1 LACCPWKTNQALRK
15 ENDMEEKFTTAQNKR
30 LTELNGNPGDTSRT
44 FDSVEERNMAFK
56 ELEFKLVKDNKAKLA
71 RLLHDTHKPLII
83 QIEEAMTAWLTGI
96 DFTRVTTPVLI
107 TAEMLAK
114 MTITE
119 DHPLTEQVFWVDR
132 KHCMRPMLAPNLY
145 EVMRNLYAVTNQPV
159 RIFEIGSCFRKE
171 SQGAK
176 HMNEFTMLNLVEL
189 AGVKDG
195 EQMARLEALAHGAME
210 AVGINHYKIEVEKSE
225 VYGETLDIVADGME
239 LASGAYG
246 PHPLDPQWGI
256 FDPWVGIGLGLERI
270 AMLKGEYQT
279 IKRAGKSIAYL
290 DGVPLKL

>member
-1 LACCPWKTNQALRK
+1 
-15 ENDMEEKFTTAQNKR
+15 MEEKYTIAQSQR
-30 LTELNGNPGDTSRT
+30 LTELNCKAKDATQVFDT
-44 FDSVEERNMAFK
+44 VETRNLAFK
-56 ELEFKLVKDNKAKLA
+56 ALELSLVKENKAKLA
-71 RLLHDTHKPLII
+71 SLLHDTHKPLII

-96 DFTRVTTPVLI
+96 DFTRVSTPVLI

-114 MTITE
+114 MTITA
-119 DHPLTEQVFWVDR
+119 DHPLTDQVFWVDK

-145 EVMRNLYAVTNQPV
+145 EVMRNLYTITNQPV

-189 AGVKDG
+189 AGVKEG
-195 EQMARLEALAHGAME
+195 EQMARLESLAHGAME
-210 AVGINHYKIEVEKSE
+210 AVGINHYEIEVEKSE
-225 VYGETLDIVADGME
+225 VYGETLDIVVDGME

-246 PHPLDPQWGI
+246 PHPLDPAWGI

>member
-1 LACCPWKTNQALRK
+1 V
-15 ENDMEEKFTTAQNKR
+15 AQSQR
-30 LTELNGNPGDTSRT
+30 LTELNGNPKETTRVFDTAL
-44 FDSVEERNMAFK
+44 ERNEAFK
-56 ELEFKLVKDNKAKLA
+56 ELELTLVKQNKAKLSK
-71 RLLHDTHKPLII
+71 LLHETHKPLTI

-96 DFTRVTTPVLI
+96 DFARVSTPVLI

-114 MTITE
+114 MTITA
-119 DHPLTEQVFWVDR
+119 DHPLTDQVFWVDS

-145 EVMRNLYAVTNQPV
+145 EVMRNLYAITNQPV

-210 AVGINHYKIEVEKSE
+210 AVGINHYEIEVEKSE
-225 VYGETLDIVADGME
+225 VYGETLDIVVDGME

-246 PHPLDPQWGI
+246 PHPLDPAWGI

>member
-1 LACCPWKTNQALRK
+1 
-15 ENDMEEKFTTAQNKR
+15 MEEKFTVAQSQR
-30 LTELNGNPGDTSRT
+30 LTELNGNPKETSRT
-44 FDSVEERNMAFK
+44 FDTVEERNLAFK
-56 ELEFKLVKDNKAKLA
+56 KLELALVKENKTKLAKL
-71 RLLHDTHKPLII
+71 LHETHKPLTI

-96 DFTRVTTPVLI
+96 DFTRVSTPVLI
-107 TAEMLAK
+107 TADMLAK
-114 MTITE
+114 MTITS
-119 DHPLTEQVFWVDR
+119 DHPLTDQVFWVDS

-145 EVMRNLYAVTNQPV
+145 EVMRNLYAITNQPV

-189 AGVKDG
+189 AGVKEG
-195 EQMARLEALAHGAME
+195 EQMARLEVLAHGAME
-210 AVGINHYKIEVEKSE
+210 AVGINHYEIEVEKSE
-225 VYGETLDIVADGME
+225 VYGETLDIVVDGME

-246 PHPLDPQWGI
+246 PHPLDPAWGI

>member
-1 LACCPWKTNQALRK
+1 M
-15 ENDMEEKFTTAQNKR
+15 DEKFTVAQSQR
-30 LTELNGNPGDTSRT
+30 LTELNGNPKETSRT
-44 FDSVEERNMAFK
+44 FDTAEERNQAFK
-56 ELEFKLVKDNKAKLA
+56 KLELALVKENKAKLA
-71 RLLHDTHKPLII
+71 KLLQETHKPLII
-83 QIEEAMTAWLTGI
+83 QIEEAMTAWLTKS
-96 DFTRVTTPVLI
+96 DFTRVSTPVLI
-107 TAEMLAK
+107 TADMLAK
-114 MTITE
+114 MTITS
-119 DHPLTEQVFWVDR
+119 DHPLTDQVFWVDN

-145 EVMRNLYAVTNQPV
+145 EVMRNLYAITNQPV

-189 AGVKDG
+189 AGVKEG

-210 AVGINHYKIEVEKSE
+210 AVGINHYEIEVEKSE
-225 VYGETLDIVADGME
+225 VYGETLDIVVDGME

-246 PHPLDPQWGI
+246 PHPLDPAWGI

>member
-1 LACCPWKTNQALRK
+1 MK
-15 ENDMEEKFTTAQNKR
+15 EIFTVAQSQR
-30 LTELNGNPGDTSRT
+30 LTELNGNPKETSRS
-44 FDSVEERNMAFK
+44 FDSVEERNLAFK
-56 ELEFKLVKDNKAKLA
+56 KLEVALVKENKAKLA
-71 RLLHDTHKPLII
+71 KLLHETHKPLTI
-83 QIEEAMTAWLTGI
+83 QIEEAMTEWLTGI
-96 DFTRVTTPVLI
+96 DFTRVSTPVII

-114 MTITE
+114 MTITA
-119 DHPLTEQVFWVDR
+119 DHPLTEQVFWVDS
-132 KHCMRPMLAPNLY
+132 KLCMRPMLAPNLY
-145 EVMRNLYAVTNQPV
+145 EVMRNLYSITNQPV

-210 AVGINHYKIEVEKSE
+210 AVGINHYEIEVEKSE
-225 VYGETLDIVADGME
+225 VYGETLDIVVDGME

-246 PHPLDPQWGI
+246 PHALDPKWGI

>member
-1 LACCPWKTNQALRK
+1 
-15 ENDMEEKFTTAQNKR
+15 MEEKFTVAQSQR
-30 LTELNGNPGDTSRT
+30 LTELNGNPKETSRT
-44 FDSVEERNMAFK
+44 FDTAEERNQAFK
-56 ELEFKLVKDNKAKLA
+56 KLELALVKENKTKLSK
-71 RLLHDTHKPLII
+71 LLHETHKPLTI

-96 DFTRVTTPVLI
+96 DFTRVSTPVLI
-107 TAEMLAK
+107 TADMLAK
-114 MTITE
+114 MTITS
-119 DHPLTEQVFWVDR
+119 DHPLTDQVFWVDS

-145 EVMRNLYAVTNQPV
+145 EVMRNLYAITNQPV

-189 AGVKDG
+189 AGVKEG

-210 AVGINHYKIEVEKSE
+210 AVGINHYEIEVEKSE
-225 VYGETLDIVADGME
+225 VYGETLDIVVDGME

-246 PHPLDPQWGI
+246 PHPLDPAWGI

>member
-1 LACCPWKTNQALRK
+1 
-15 ENDMEEKFTTAQNKR
+15 MEEKFTVAQSQR
-30 LTELNGNPGDTSRT
+30 LTELNGNPKETSQT
-44 FDSVEERNMAFK
+44 FDTAEQRNLAFK
-56 ELEFKLVKDNKAKLA
+56 KLELTLVKENKAKLA
-71 RLLHDTHKPLII
+71 NLLQKTHKPLTI
-83 QIEEAMTAWLTGI
+83 QIEEAMTAWLTGA
-96 DFTRVTTPVLI
+96 DFTRVSTPVLI
-107 TAEMLAK
+107 TADMLAK
-114 MTITE
+114 MTITS
-119 DHPLTEQVFWVDR
+119 DHPLTDQVFWVDN

-145 EVMRNLYAVTNQPV
+145 EVMRNLFAITNQPV

-195 EQMARLEALAHGAME
+195 EQMARLEALAHSAME
-210 AVGINHYKIEVEKSE
+210 AVGIDHYEIEVEKSE
-225 VYGETLDIVADGME
+225 VYGETLDIVVDGME

-246 PHPLDPQWGI
+246 PHPLDSAWGI

-290 DGVPLKL
+290 DGIPLKL

>member
-1 LACCPWKTNQALRK
+1 
-15 ENDMEEKFTTAQNKR
+15 MEEKFTVAQCQR
-30 LTELNGNPGDTSRT
+30 LTELNGNPKETFRT
-44 FDSVEERNMAFK
+44 FDTAEERNQAFK
-56 ELEFKLVKDNKAKLA
+56 KLELALVKENKTKLSK
-71 RLLHDTHKPLII
+71 LLHETHKPLTI

-96 DFTRVTTPVLI
+96 DFTRVSTPVLI
-107 TAEMLAK
+107 TADMLAK
-114 MTITE
+114 MTITS
-119 DHPLTEQVFWVDR
+119 DHPLTDQVFWVDS

-145 EVMRNLYAVTNQPV
+145 EVMRNLYAITNQPV

-189 AGVKDG
+189 AGVKEG

-210 AVGINHYKIEVEKSE
+210 AVGINHYEIEVEKSE
-225 VYGETLDIVADGME
+225 VYGETLDIVVDGME

-246 PHPLDPQWGI
+246 PHPLDPAWGI

>member
-1 LACCPWKTNQALRK
+1 
-15 ENDMEEKFTTAQNKR
+15 MEEKYTIAQSQR
-30 LTELNGNPGDTSRT
+30 LTELNCKAKDATQVFDT
-44 FDSVEERNMAFK
+44 VETRNLAFK
-56 ELEFKLVKDNKAKLA
+56 ALELSLVKENKAKLA
-71 RLLHDTHKPLII
+71 SLLHDTHKPLII

-96 DFTRVTTPVLI
+96 DFTRVSTPVLI

-114 MTITE
+114 MTITA
-119 DHPLTEQVFWVDR
+119 DHPLTDQVFWVDK

-145 EVMRNLYAVTNQPV
+145 EVMRNLYTITNQPV

-189 AGVKDG
+189 AGVKEG
-195 EQMARLEALAHGAME
+195 EQMARLESLAHGAME
-210 AVGINHYKIEVEKSE
+210 AVGINHYEIEAEKSE
-225 VYGETLDIVADGME
+225 VYGETLDIVVDGME

-246 PHPLDPQWGI
+246 PHPLDPAWGI

>member
-1 LACCPWKTNQALRK
+1 
-15 ENDMEEKFTTAQNKR
+15 MEEKFTTAQSKR
-30 LTELNGNPGDTSRT
+30 LTELNGNPSDTNRS
-44 FDSVEERNMAFK
+44 FASVEERNLAFK
-56 ELEFKLVKDNKAKLA
+56 ELEFMLVKENKAKLA
-71 RLLHDTHKPLII
+71 KLLGETHKPLII
-83 QIEEAMTAWLTGI
+83 QIEEAMTSWLTGI

-107 TAEMLAK
+107 TADMLAK

-145 EVMRNLYAVTNQPV
+145 EVMRNLYAITNQPV

-189 AGVKDG
+189 AGVQEG

-210 AVGINHYKIEVEKSE
+210 AVGINHYQIEVEKSE

>member
-1 LACCPWKTNQALRK
+1 
-15 ENDMEEKFTTAQNKR
+15 MEEKFTTAQSKR
-30 LTELNGNPGDTSRT
+30 LTELNGNPNDTNRT
-44 FDSVEERNMAFK
+44 FDSSEERNLAFK
-56 ELEFKLVKDNKAKLA
+56 ELEQRLVKENKAKLA
-71 RLLHDTHKPLII
+71 KLLSETHKPLII
-83 QIEEAMTAWLTGI
+83 QIEEAMTSWLTGI
-96 DFTRVTTPVLI
+96 NFTRVTTPVLI
-107 TAEMLAK
+107 TADMLAK
-114 MTITE
+114 MTITSG
-119 DHPLTEQVFWVDR
+119 HPLTDQVFWVDR

-145 EVMRNLYAVTNQPV
+145 EVMRNLLAITNQPV

-195 EQMARLEALAHGAME
+195 EQLERLEALAHGAME
-210 AVGINHYKIEVEKSE
+210 AVGINHYQIEVEKSE
-225 VYGETLDIVADGME
+225 VYGETLDIVADGVE

-246 PHPLDPQWGI
+246 PHPLLDPQWGI

>member
-1 LACCPWKTNQALRK
+1 
-15 ENDMEEKFTTAQNKR
+15 MEVNFTVAQNQR
-30 LTELNGNPGDTSRT
+30 LTELNGNPKETSRV
-44 FDSVEERNMAFK
+44 FDSAEERNQAFK
-56 ELEFKLVKDNKAKLA
+56 ELELTLVKENKAKLTK
-71 RLLHDTHKPLII
+71 LLHETHKPLTI
-83 QIEEAMTAWLTGI
+83 QIEEAMTAWLIGN
-96 DFTRVTTPVLI
+96 DFTRVSTPVLI

-114 MTITE
+114 MTITS
-119 DHPLTEQVFWVDR
+119 DHPLTDQVFWVDS

-145 EVMRNLYAVTNQPV
+145 EVMRNLYAITNQPV

-189 AGVKDG
+189 AGVKEG

-210 AVGINHYKIEVEKSE
+210 AVGINHYEIEVEKSE
-225 VYGETLDIVADGME
+225 VYGETLDIVVDGME

-246 PHPLDPQWGI
+246 PHPLDPAWGI

>member
-1 LACCPWKTNQALRK
+1 MPANR
-15 ENDMEEKFTTAQNKR
+15 EKFTVAQSQR
-30 LTELNGNPGDTSRT
+30 LTELNGNSTVTGLDFDTI
-44 FDSVEERNMAFK
+44 EERNLGFK
-56 ELEFKLVKDNKAKLA
+56 QLELALVKENKAKLQ
-71 RLLHDTHKPLII
+71 RLLQKTHKPLII
-83 QIEEAMTAWLTGI
+83 QIEEAMTAWLTGT
-96 DFTRVTTPVLI
+96 DFTRVSTPVII
-107 TAEMLAK
+107 TADMLSK
-114 MTITE
+114 MTITSE
-119 DHPLTEQVFWVDR
+119 HPLTDQVFWVDN
-132 KHCMRPMLAPNLY
+132 KHCLRPMLAPNLY
-145 EVMRNLYAVTNQPV
+145 EVMRNLYAITNQPV

-189 AGVKDG
+189 AGVKEG
-195 EQMARLEALAHGAME
+195 EQMTRLEALAHGAME
-210 AVGINHYKIEVEKSE
+210 AVGINQYNIEVEKSE

-246 PHPLDPQWGI
+246 PHPLDPAWGI